1 MIDIHAHIL
10 PGVDDG
16 AEKLDSALEMATL
29 AVESGVTTVVATP
42 HCVEFSRQS
51 NLWGSEL
58 IHRIRD
64 FQQALNNAGIPLEI
78 LPGMEIFGTENVPA
92 LLRKKRMIGLNESRY
107 PLVEFPFYNYAGPA
121 TEILE
126 EILELGMRPVVA
138 HPERYQYVQED
149 PTILNL
155 WVQMGCLLQINKG
168 SLLGRFGPYER
179 RLAFE
184 LVDRGFA
191 FAVASDAHS
200 PMVRTT
206 WMQDVDRLLRE
217 EFSGAAAEVLLER
230 NPQKLLHNETIRWS
244 EPHWFR

>member
-16 AEKLDSALEMATL
+16 AEDLGCALEMAAM
-29 AVESGVTTVVATP
+29 AVESGVTTLVVTP
-42 HCVEFSRQS
+42 HCVEFSRQN
-51 NLWGSEL
+51 NLWGTEL
-58 IHRIRD
+58 MDRIQD
-64 FQQALNNAGIPLEI
+64 FRTQLRNAQIPLEI
-78 LPGMEIFGTENVPA
+78 LPGMEIFGTENVPV
-92 LLRKKRMIGLNESRY
+92 LLKEGRAIGLNGSRY
-107 PLVEFPFYNYAGPA
+107 PLIEFPFYNYEGRA
-121 TEILE
+121 TELLE
-126 EILELGMRPVVA
+126 AVLELGMRPVIA

-230 NPQKLLHNETIRWS
+230 NPKKLLHNETIRWS
-244 EPHWFR
+244 DPHWFR

>member
-16 AEKLDSALEMATL
+16 AEDLDCALEMAAL
-29 AVESGVTTVVATP
+29 AVESGVTTLVVTP
-42 HCVEFSRQS
+42 HCVEFSRQN
-51 NLWGSEL
+51 NLWGTEL
-58 IHRIRD
+58 MGRIQD
-64 FQQALNNAGIPLEI
+64 FRTQLRNAQIPLEI

-92 LLRKKRMIGLNESRY
+92 LLKEGRAIGLNGSRY
-107 PLVEFPFYNYAGPA
+107 PLIEFPFYNYEGRA
-121 TEILE
+121 TELLE
-126 EILELGMRPVVA
+126 EVLELGMRPVIA
-138 HPERYQYVQED
+138 HPERYQYVQDD
-149 PTILNL
+149 PGILNL

-168 SLLGRFGPYER
+168 SLLGRFGPYEE

-200 PMVRTT
+200 PRLRTT
-206 WMQDVDRLLRE
+206 WMQDVKRLLQE
-217 EFSGAAAEVLLER
+217 EFSEAAAEVLLMH
-230 NPQKLLHNETIRWS
+230 NPLKLINNEIIHGR